1 MRNLFL
7 ISLLVSSFFVQS
19 QEVPDPIR
27 AEYLMC
33 NLNEGKSFDDFMKW
47 SKSWNKVMDATDDSG
62 YDAAV
67 MVPRYRS
74 PLTDFDMFWV
84 GHTDTA
90 TNMGKALDNWF
101 GDGFKKVRDSI
112 PVSCVQAFNAVQWVL
127 ESNFSSEDL
136 SSAYPVSYRYCN
148 LKDGKTLADAF
159 VSLSNQMK
167 ISQEAGIR
175 NSARSIRP
183 SNGAPAQLADY
194 DFVLSYGSP
203 DWEEWGKTID
213 HYWSD
218 VNNTDEDKAVRETY
232 SCENSRMYSGTI
244 IR

>member
-1 MRNLFL
+1 
-7 ISLLVSSFFVQS
+7 
-19 QEVPDPIR
+19 
-27 AEYLMC
+27 
-33 NLNEGKSFDDFMKW
+33 
-47 SKSWNKVMDATDDSG
+47 
-62 YDAAV
+62 

-101 GDGFKKVRDSI
+101 GDDFKKVRDSI

-127 ESNFSSEDL
+127 ESNFSSEEL
-136 SSAYPVSYRYCN
+136 SNAYPVSYRYCN
-148 LKDGKTLADAF
+148 LKEGKTLADAY
-159 VSLSNQMK
+159 VNLSNQMK
-167 ISQEAGIR
+167 ISHEAGIR
-175 NSARSIRP
+175 NSARLIRP
-183 SNGAPAQLADY
+183 SNGAPEQLTKY

-218 VNNTDEDKAVRETY
+218 VHNTDENKAVRETY
-232 SCENSRMYSGTI
+232 SCQNSRMYSGTL